1 MLRTGNKARAINIL
15 YISGLDM
22 AIRVK
27 EERTSKEDKIS
38 KEES

>member
-1 MLRTGNKARAINIL
+1 MGNKARAINTL

-27 EERTSKEDKIS
+27 EERIGKEDRIG

>member
-1 MLRTGNKARAINIL
+1 MGNEVRAINTP

-27 EERTSKEDKIS
+27 EERIGKEDKIS
-38 KEES
+38 KKES